1 MSTVRCVV
9 RTRQQAV
16 FVVLED
22 YLKVIAFL
30 ALYLYDDTLKS
41 DYLEVSQ
48 VALLN
53 VTLDLVR

>member
-30 ALYLYDDTLKS
+30 ALYLYHVTLKS

-48 VALLN
+48 VAVLN

>member
-22 YLKVIAFL
+22 YLKFIAFL
-30 ALYLYDDTLKS
+30 ALYLYDVTLKS